1 MSRPVRLGPALL
13 LAAILAAAAAAV
25 AVSAECGKPPPLPP
39 VDAEGLERQM
49 LDLSKLSDDPFPAVT
64 RVLFTEHD
72 MKARTFVKSLMT
84 NAGLTIRE
92 DPMGNIFGRWEG
104 SDPTAGAVL
113 TGSHCDAIPLAG
125 LYDGVLGVLGGI
137 EALAALK
144 RAGFKPRRSLEVMM
158 FTSEEPTR
166 FGLGCIGSRGMA
178 GTLTPEV
185 LASIPD
191 INGTN
196 FLEAANAAGYGGSDM
211 AAMLAG
217 TRVPEGRISH
227 FVELHIEQGPNLEND
242 GTNIGIVTAIAA
254 PATLKVRFVGNGGHA
269 GALLMPFRKDAGLAA
284 AELALAVEKA
294 ALGTGAIDTV
304 ATTGLVKIFPGAV
317 NSVPRDAQ
325 IEIDVRDID
334 EARRDR
340 VVQEIKDAANEIAAR
355 RGTAVELEML
365 NADPP
370 ATSGAAILEAAE
382 ASVKQMGVSYTKM
395 VSRAYHDSLF
405 MARIAPTAMIFI
417 PCRGGVSHRPDEYAS
432 PEDMGRGVTALA
444 LTMARLAGAEGCH
457 DEL

>member
-1 MSRPVRLGPALL
+1 MAALLSLLLPALL
-13 LAAILAAAAAAV
+13 CLT
-25 AVSAECGKPPPLPP
+25 AVSPQLAGADECGKAPPLPP
-39 VDAEGLERQM
+39 VDANGLERQM

-72 MKARTFVKSLMT
+72 MKARQFVKSLM
-84 NAGLTIRE
+84 AHIGLTVRE

-104 SDPTAGAVL
+104 SDPSAGAVL

-178 GTLTPEV
+178 GALTPET
-185 LASIPD
+185 LAGITD

-196 FLEAANAAGYGGSDM
+196 FLEAANAAGYGGPDM
-211 AAMLAG
+211 ATMLKG
-217 TRVPEGRISH
+217 TRVAEGQVSH

-242 GTNIGIVTAIAA
+242 GIDIGIVTAIAA
-254 PATLKVRFVGNGGHA
+254 PAALRVRFVGNGGHA

-294 ALGTGAIDTV
+294 TLRTGAIDTV
-304 ATTGLVKIFPGAV
+304 GTTGLFKIYPGAV
-317 NSVPRDAQ
+317 NSVPRDAHL
-325 IEIDVRDID
+325 EIDVRDID
-334 EARRDR
+334 LERRDQ
-340 VVQEIKDAANEIAAR
+340 VVQEIREAAEEISQR
-355 RGTAVELEML
+355 RGTTVEIELL

-370 ATSGAAILEAAE
+370 ATSGASILEAAE
-382 ASVKQMGVSYTKM
+382 QSVKQMGVSYTKM

-417 PCRGGVSHRPDEYAS
+417 PCRGGVSHRPDEYS
-432 PEDMGRGVTALA
+432 
-444 LTMARLAGAEGCH
+444 
-457 DEL
+457 